1 MAVTADQVVV
11 QLQAQTAQYEAGMRK
26 AAGEAER
33 FEKQALAVV
42 VAQTREAR
50 ALYES
55 AKATT
60 AKGSAEIKSAAA
72 ALQAAKSTEAAT
84 RAEIA
89 HAAALRQ
96 MAVAADTAHG
106 SLNNIQGSA
115 GGIAAQF
122 NDIGV
127 SAAGGMNPLLIALQQ
142 GTQLTQGFAGQ
153 SSRQVL
159 SGLGAAF
166 ASVVSPVSLVTI
178 GLVAGAAALIQWA
191 AGALGAGDSTEEFDK
206 SLQRAN
212 DHLERMRE
220 LSQSLS
226 VDGLDELRQKY
237 GEVTE
242 EVLRMVAAQERAE
255 ERAARR
261 ELGENIGGLQSQFG
275 QTNMQFLAG
284 LTDGAGE
291 AERTFNEL
299 MANLQSQLLLT
310 DAQASKLATSMT
322 AVFSAQNDTDRAAA
336 LADVRSQLE
345 AIVEA
350 GGESAD
356 ASDEML
362 TKILGAEDAT
372 RILAALAGGLPGVF
386 NAAASAA
393 AGIAAEL
400 DRAVAAAGRLAN
412 AGVGDLQTA
421 RINAQFR
428 TDPVGRA
435 GALAAA
441 QFDADVGNLGAV
453 PNDHRQVLQ
462 EQRREYV
469 ENAKAAATLAE
480 QTQALNDA
488 DREAARLAEKKGSDG
503 AKEAQKSYNELL
515 SERKSLLEAI
525 QTPLQQY
532 QEALALIDQLAT
544 TRDAKTGDFLITEEQ
559 ANAARKR
566 LESLQPV
573 AQDVSN
579 ALKSAFEGAFD
590 DPAKALEELGK
601 RLLEIMLY
609 MQLAKSFPSIF
620 GAGGIV
626 PLGYSQG
633 GYTGPGGVN
642 QAAGVVH
649 KGEVVFSQSDV
660 ARNGGVAAVEAMRL
674 GLRGY
679 AGGGAVNVP
688 TMGIAGSYG
697 GGSSVTVIDQ
707 RGAGAPA
714 IETQTTRGPNG
725 RDMVTMWV
733 KEDMARGKFNG
744 PMNGVYGQKP
754 QKVTR

>member
-26 AAGEAER
+26 AAGEAEK
-33 FEKQALAVV
+33 FERQALSVAT
-42 VAQTREAR
+42 AQTAQAR
-50 ALYES
+50 AALAASRASSTAS
-55 AKATT
+55 ADDIKA
-60 AKGSAEIKSAAA
+60 ASAALNTA
-72 ALQAAKSTEAAT
+72 RATEAAA
-84 RAEIA
+84 RAEVA
-89 HAAALRQ
+89 RAASLRQ
-96 MAVAADTAHG
+96 MADATETATG
-106 SLNNIQGSA
+106 LTNKMGTSA

-166 ASVVSPVSLVTI
+166 ASVVSPVSLLTI

-191 AGALGAGDSTEEFDK
+191 AGALGAGDNTEEFDK

-255 ERAARR
+255 ERAART
-261 ELGENIGGLQSQFG
+261 ELQSG
-275 QTNMQFLAG
+275 IDSLASQ
-284 LTDGAGE
+284 GAGRFFDIGISE
-291 AERTFNEL
+291 QASGIIRLQDALSLSRRDAEL
-299 MANLQSQLLLT
+299 MYQALQNLST
-310 DAQASKLATSMT
+310 ASG
-322 AVFSAQNDTDRAAA
+322 VQD
-336 LADVRSQLE
+336 Q
-345 AIVEA
+345 
-350 GGESAD
+350 AD
-356 ASDEML
+356 ALVVLRGYLEDIARGTGEGAEAAEEML
-362 TKILGAEDAT
+362 TQVLGSEDAA
-372 RILAALAGGLPGVF
+372 RQLLAMAGGLPGVF

-480 QTQALNDA
+480 QTQALNEA
-488 DREAARLAEKKGSDG
+488 DREAARLAEKKGSGG

-649 KGEVVFSQSDV
+649 KGEVVFSQADV
-660 ARNGGVAAVEAMRL
+660 ARNGGVAAVEAMRM
-674 GLRGY
+674 GVRGY
-679 AGGGAVNVP
+679 ASGGIVGMP